1 MLFLIIYTM
10 YKRIKVGFLK
20 KEFLRKIK
28 ENDGSFV
35 IKENLKKQGIF

>member
-28 ENDGSFV
+28 ECSKMMDAS
-35 IKENLKKQGIF
+35 